1 MSESR
6 NRRGV
11 RRSVDGSDA
20 VTDEDREFMRRMEKR
35 MPTLSLWNKADRSG
49 RGGQARLERDT
60 FAGFKRPREP
70 SE

>member
-20 VTDEDREFMRRMEKR
+20 VTHEDREFMRRMEKR
-35 MPTLSLWNKADRSG
+35 MPKLSLRNKADRSG
-49 RGGQARLERDT
+49 REVQARLEGGYLRRFQKT
-60 FAGFKRPREP
+60 EGTK
-70 SE
+70 

>member
-20 VTDEDREFMRRMEKR
+20 VTDEDREFMIRMEKR
-35 MPTLSLWNKADRSG
+35 MPKLSLRNKADRSG
-49 RGGQARLERDT
+49 RDGQARLEGGYLRRFQKT
-60 FAGFKRPREP
+60 KGTK
-70 SE
+70 